1 MSRYKNRRPTKTGS
15 FRKKSKKKSNKRS
28 RRKTLKSIFKSKRK
42 SSKKKST
49 RKRSITLKRDGMKKG
64 EEEKINIKIKIP
76 DEYIQNINLYYY
88 TPFIKTLSFF
98 RLYHKKIDGFNSING
113 KSIEIFIKELFT
125 FNRDINND
133 NLFFQKHTI
142 LGFIITSGLYEMF
155 ESFASELKKEID
167 LGLGINCKERDVVEF
182 DKDSKKHLN
191 KLKIIEK
198 TRNFIEQKKVKDN
211 INVNLYEDFKTQRK
225 KKKEQERKE
234 KKMKN
239 EDKEERKE
247 DKQLEDVI
255 EDFIFELSKF
265 IFYFICTVEFNV
277 AKLIMRFYLLS
288 IIKSGILLKYET
300 VLVHNESNKIV
311 NDFIGATTD
320 NFRILKYITL
330 DYKKTDDKLY
340 TFTTCGETTI
350 LNLLNYFFK
359 DNISV
364 IQSRENKYSKTL
376 KEFYEKY
383 DKIDKQF
390 ESTQKTTIDWL
401 KVVSNFEKKSI
412 YNSNGCINNSL
423 GNIIYVLKLILGTD
437 KSDLISILK
446 EINKDVNVDSL
457 EDKGDS
463 IKILIDNEIIVY
475 FNQGHGDM
483 HKRSDEEKIIIE
495 GENDFLTIYNIFNEM
510 NVYRNPELEMSR
522 IIYNTIED
530 GCRNYTYLDFLT
542 TIKDFIIR
550 DTYGSSEMGSIN
562 IPNSIEHLVNL
573 EKLELSGLSSIG
585 SIEYIGKLKN
595 LKKLNLSNN
604 NIKTLPESIGNLINL
619 TSLDLST
626 NVNIV
631 IPDMIGN
638 LKNISTLSICNN
650 KLDVFPGFISEL
662 TNLENL
668 YLSNNNFNTIPDGI
682 FKLIKI
688 KYLNLNE
695 NQLSELPES
704 IRQLENLAY
713 LDISD
718 NQLTTIPESIETL
731 KNLKSL
737 YAYNNIFC
745 KLPESFK
752 KLLVPE
758 QKLFV
763 NKNIERILKEF

>member
-1 MSRYKNRRPTKTGS
+1 MSRYKNSRQIISKETKTVS

-64 EEEKINIKIKIP
+64 EEEKIKINIKIQ
-76 DEYIQNINLYYY
+76 DEYNQNINLYYY
-88 TPFIKTLSFF
+88 KPFIKTLSFF
-98 RLYHKKIDGFNSING
+98 RLYHEKIDGFNSING
-113 KSIEIFIKELFT
+113 KNIEIFIKELFT

-167 LGLGINCKERDVVEF
+167 CKERDFVEF
-182 DKDSKKHLN
+182 DKNSKKHLT
-191 KLKIIEK
+191 KLNIIEK

-225 KKKEQERKE
+225 KKKEQEK
-234 KKMKN
+234 KMKMKN
-239 EDKEERKE
+239 EDKEERK

-277 AKLIMRFYLLS
+277 VKLIMRFYLLS

-300 VLVHNESNKIV
+300 VLVHNKSNKIV

-330 DYKKTDDKLY
+330 DDYKKTDGKLY

-364 IQSRENKYSKTL
+364 IQSRENYSEKL
-376 KEFYEKY
+376 KEFYRKY

-390 ESTQKTTIDWL
+390 ESSEKTTIDWL
-401 KVVSNFEKKSI
+401 TVVSNLEKKSI
-412 YNSNGCINNSL
+412 YNSNGCINNSSD
-423 GNIIYVLKLILGTD
+423 NIIYVLKQILGTD
-437 KSDLISILK
+437 RSDLISILN
-446 EINKDVNVDSL
+446 EINKDVHVVTL
-457 EDKGDS
+457 KDKGYS
-463 IKILIDNEIIVY
+463 IKIIIDNEIVVY
-475 FNQGHGDM
+475 FGQGHGDI
-483 HKRSDEEKIIIE
+483 HKRSEEEKIIIE

-530 GCRNYTYLDFLT
+530 GYRNYTYLDFLT

-550 DTYGSSEMGSIN
+550 DTHGSSEKGSIN
-562 IPNSIEHLVNL
+562 IPNSIKYLVNL

-619 TSLDLST
+619 TSLDLSK

-668 YLSNNNFNTIPDGI
+668 YLSNNNFKTIPDGI
-682 FKLIKI
+682 YELINI

-695 NQLSELPES
+695 NQLSELSEY
-704 IRQLENLAY
+704 IGRLENLKS

-718 NQLTTIPESIETL
+718 NQLTTIPESIVTL
-731 KNLKSL
+731 KDLQDL
-737 YAYNNIFC
+737 YAYNNRFGE
-745 KLPESFK
+745 LPASFE

-758 QKLFV
+758 KKLFV
-763 NKNIERILKEF
+763 DKNIERRILKTP